1 MSMYGPPGGPYPGQP
16 QDPWQGGQPQDPYGQ
31 PQYGQP
37 DPWGAP
43 ASGQPDQWGGSPAS
57 APPGSPA
64 PYGQPQYGQ
73 PSYDPGYAQ
82 PTYSQPQYNPQ
93 QPQYGPPGYPPQGGE
108 MWGPPVAP
116 PAKKGGSGVLITVI
130 VALAV
135 LLCGG
140 GAVGVYLV
148 SQSGKGNNN
157 TATHSTPTANSTGRA
172 TSGPTTGPTA
182 QTTTGAPTDDNG
194 ALAARKGD
202 CLVNNGTDQ
211 QPKMTKVSCGPGTYE
226 VLKRIDGTADTTK
239 CQGTPGYQFNYYYD
253 NTIDALDFVLCMK
266 KR

>member
-1 MSMYGPPGGPYPGQP
+1 
-16 QDPWQGGQPQDPYGQ
+16 
-31 PQYGQP
+31 
-37 DPWGAP
+37 
-43 ASGQPDQWGGSPAS
+43 
-57 APPGSPA
+57 
-64 PYGQPQYGQ
+64 
-73 PSYDPGYAQ
+73 
-82 PTYSQPQYNPQ
+82 
-93 QPQYGPPGYPPQGGE
+93 

-140 GAVGVYLV
+140 GAVGLYLV
-148 SQSGKGNNN
+148 SQAGKKVNNVAGHTN
-157 TATHSTPTANSTGRA
+157 PTTNPTGGATGGP
-172 TSGPTTGPTA
+172 TSGPSED
-182 QTTTGAPTDDNG
+182 TTTGAPTDDNG
-194 ALAARKGD
+194 AVNARKGD

-211 QPKMTKVSCGPGTYE
+211 QPKMAKVSCGPGTYE
-226 VLKRIDGTADTTK
+226 VLKRIDGTADTSK